1 MSPLH
6 LKTVL
11 KQVQNLS
18 LSPLFHSL
26 SLHPLSYVSVSV
38 CVLSVYTWKLKA
50 EVRCLPLLCSPC
62 WFTRWGLSLN
72 SGSFSLYFLV
82 IGLQVGNTYL
92 FFFFKHGC
100 WESKLSSSY
109 LCGNRSL
116 YWDIFQT
123 KEETLLRG
131 CSKRNGYWAGNT
143 FSEELAQCLN
153 DVDI

>member
-72 SGSFSLYFLV
+72 SGSFSLCFLV

-92 FFFFKHGC
+92 FFFLNMGVGSLNSVLHTCVAIVLSTETSSRPKK
-100 WESKLSSSY
+100 KLFW
-109 LCGNRSL
+109 GVAPREMGTEQETP
-116 YWDIFQT
+116 FQKSQLSAWT
-123 KEETLLRG
+123 M
-131 CSKRNGYWAGNT
+131 
-143 FSEELAQCLN
+143 
-153 DVDI
+153 